1 MQITAQMV
9 KELREAT
16 GAGMMDCKKALTE
29 CDGDKEKAIEF
40 LRKKGLAS
48 AAKKA
53 GRTTAEGRVGSYIHA
68 TGKIGVL
75 VEVACETDFVAK
87 TDDFQVLLKDLSMQ
101 VAASSPA
108 VVAREEL
115 DQDMIEKER
124 VIYRDKMLAE
134 GKPEKMVDKIVDGM
148 LEKRYYKEVCLL
160 EQPFIKDTD
169 MTVQDYVNSFIAK
182 LGENIQVKRFVR
194 FSMGE

>member
-182 LGENIQVKRFVR
+182 LGENIHVKRFVR